1 VPIRP
6 PALDDRRFHDLV
18 DEVMARVPA
27 HVPDWTPRLGDP
39 GQTVVELFAW
49 LVDTLLYRANLVPEK
64 QRLQFLRLLGVTL
77 QPALPARGLV
87 TVALEDKNPAAITM
101 RALSTIKGPVPFE
114 TLGEIT
120 VLPVSAA
127 CFVKRRPSSAELK
140 TLGPILGALP
150 RVYDLR
156 GKTPGYYVTTPIF
169 ADGAIPVG
177 VDLVRDA
184 IDASLWF
191 ALLARDAASVAAAR
205 ATLGGAGTSGQ
216 LLNIGWAP
224 AIEAEDLRPEVER
237 QVAVPHTFELT
248 TMRGGKLEYLTL
260 EPVADS
266 TQGLTRRGVQRL
278 VLPSLSALEAAPPAD
293 ETDPLGAG
301 VGDRPPRVDDP
312 ELGARIVTWV
322 RLRPTRKLDTLRVS
336 WSGINAVEID
346 QRSTVFARVFGASN
360 GAPDQEHKLPGEA
373 VDPDTL
379 AVQVEE
385 GGRWMPWMA
394 VSDLALAGRDDLA
407 YQLDAEA
414 GTVRFGDGVRGRV
427 PPTGARIRVDMMRSG
442 GGAAG
447 NVPPGT
453 LKAVENAFD
462 VGGARI
468 ERRLGVLQVLPTLGG
483 QAAET
488 LAEAERR
495 IPGWLRHRDRAV
507 TASDYRTVAAET
519 PGVALGR
526 VEVMPQFKPQ
536 QRRSGVPGVVSV
548 VVWPQKAVWQPP
560 NPRADQPLREA
571 VRAHL
576 DDRRPLATELY
587 VMGCDYVPMAV
598 SAGVLLRDGAP
609 RDEVL
614 ANVRDAVRRFLWP
627 LFPGGA
633 ENAGWPLGKTVRQRE
648 LEVIVA
654 QVPGVAEVVGVNLF
668 GLVDRRWQLA
678 PGESGNRAIAIEA
691 WQLPE
696 LLAVIA
702 DVGEPHDDPSRLPNP
717 YDGDEIAIPVVP
729 EVC

>member
-1 VPIRP
+1 
-6 PALDDRRFHDLV
+6 
-18 DEVMARVPA
+18 
-27 HVPDWTPRLGDP
+27 
-39 GQTVVELFAW
+39 
-49 LVDTLLYRANLVPEK
+49 
-64 QRLQFLRLLGVTL
+64 
-77 QPALPARGLV
+77 
-87 TVALEDKNPAAITM
+87 
-101 RALSTIKGPVPFE
+101 
-114 TLGEIT
+114 
-120 VLPVSAA
+120 
-127 CFVKRRPSSAELK
+127 
-140 TLGPILGALP
+140 
-150 RVYDLR
+150 
-156 GKTPGYYVTTPIF
+156 
-169 ADGAIPVG
+169 
-177 VDLVRDA
+177 
-184 IDASLWF
+184 
-191 ALLARDAASVAAAR
+191 
-205 ATLGGAGTSGQ
+205 
-216 LLNIGWAP
+216 
-224 AIEAEDLRPEVER
+224 
-237 QVAVPHTFELT
+237 
-248 TMRGGKLEYLTL
+248 
-260 EPVADS
+260 
-266 TQGLTRRGVQRL
+266 
-278 VLPSLSALEAAPPAD
+278 
-293 ETDPLGAG
+293 
-301 VGDRPPRVDDP
+301 
-312 ELGARIVTWV
+312 
-322 RLRPTRKLDTLRVS
+322 
-336 WSGINAVEID
+336 
-346 QRSTVFARVFGASN
+346 
-360 GAPDQEHKLPGEA
+360 
-373 VDPDTL
+373 
-379 AVQVEE
+379 
-385 GGRWMPWMA
+385 
-394 VSDLALAGRDDLA
+394 
-407 YQLDAEA
+407 
-414 GTVRFGDGVRGRV
+414 
-427 PPTGARIRVDMMRSG
+427 
-442 GGAAG
+442 
-447 NVPPGT
+447 
-453 LKAVENAFD
+453 
-462 VGGARI
+462 
-468 ERRLGVLQVLPTLGG
+468 LPTLGG

-587 VMGCDYVPMAV
+587 VIGCDYVPMAV